1 MDYNITARIWD
12 SFFVE
17 GEAYAM
23 KVSLGILKYYE
34 MELRLSTFDEA
45 IKILKN
51 IPMETN
57 EERLFQLINNM
68 QLTNPVTELVAEL
81 VIRDSVR

>member
-34 MELRLSTFDEA
+34 MELRLSTFHEA
-45 IKILKN
+45 DNLLKKLPSN
-51 IPMETN
+51 INAEV
-57 EERLFQLINNM
+57 LFQMIEDI
-68 QLTNPVTELVAEL
+68 QV
-81 VIRDSVR
+81 